1 MQWLALIT
9 IFLFSLLL
17 FGFVFFQLLQNVIS
31 APYVPSNRRKV
42 EKLLRELDV
51 QDKTFVDIGSGDG
64 CIVRTAAKLGAQATG
79 VEINPYLSIYS
90 KVRNIFSKHKSN
102 IHYLQKSFFNV
113 DLSSYDVIYIYLYP
127 GLMER
132 LEEKI
137 FSELKPGG
145 IVISN
150 TFVFKDRVEKEVVDK
165 QFNIYT
171 LKAQ

>member
-9 IFLFSLLL
+9 IFLFSLFL

-42 EKLLRELDV
+42 EEALKEL
-51 QDKTFVDIGSGDG
+51 KIKGRTFIDLGSGDG
-64 CIVRTAAKLGAQATG
+64 CIVRTASKLGAISTG

-90 KVRNIFSKHKSN
+90 KVRNIFSKDKRN
-102 IHYLQKSFFNV
+102 IQYLQKSFFNV
-113 DLSSYDVIYIYLYP
+113 DLSKYDVIYVYLYP

-132 LEEKI
+132 LEDKI

-145 IVISN
+145 LVISN
-150 TFVFKDRVEKEVVDK
+150 TFVFKNRPERGVVDK
-165 QFNIYT
+165 QFNIYH
-171 LKAQ
+171 